1 MGEQE
6 QQTIFDSRQTVW
18 TAAEIATG
26 KLLALG
32 HGESTVIGGDN
43 INRAIADAAPQG
55 IVMHGITQRWTEQK
69 LQGIF
74 TLIAAFVEQQILW
87 AGFYPYRLMAGT
99 GET

>member
-1 MGEQE
+1 VGEQE

-43 INRAIADAAPQG
+43 INRAIADSRTTG
-55 IVMHGITQRWTEQK
+55 HRY
-69 LQGIF
+69 
-74 TLIAAFVEQQILW
+74 
-87 AGFYPYRLMAGT
+87 AGHYA
-99 GET
+99 EVD